1 MYFPSGWPNAAN
13 RPTLRDMDSGG
24 MDSRWRGI
32 SHPPLR
38 DVAIAVVLTI
48 IAFFAAYG
56 EAHPQAPTRYFS
68 AAHPQPNTP
77 PAALLLVVLAG
88 AVLAWRHVYPR
99 TVLCVSTA
107 AVIAYTLPGYVN
119 GVALLLPAVALGT
132 LAVMLPIRTAIIW
145 TVGIT
150 AVLMGTDVVNNPLGT
165 FGGGFVLIPANNAV
179 ALFAGIAIA
188 NRRALLSSARSQA
201 AQAAERETQRRVDEE
216 RLRIARELHDVVAHT
231 MATITVQAAAATQL
245 IRDRPDEAVRSLQA
259 IRNSG
264 KDGLRE
270 LRAILNVLRN
280 ADEPA
285 DPTAPTAGLT
295 RLDAL
300 AAGVRAAGVP
310 VTVTVTGAPRDL
322 PVVVDL
328 AAYRIIQEALTNVI
342 RHAGPATA
350 RVSLGYSVG
359 ELFVE
364 ITDTGRGPAAAAA
377 DATFDDFI
385 SGRADGN
392 TDGGRTA
399 GTAAAGTAAAGSAAA
414 GSATAGH
421 GLRGMRERAMAAGGS
436 ITIGRAAEG
445 GFRVAARFPLD
456 AEPRTQPLPAEAG
469 QPDVPNAH
477 ATAPAQK
484 ADS

>member
-1 MYFPSGWPNAAN
+1 MYFASGWPNSAN
-13 RPTLRDMDSGG
+13 RPTLRHMDSEGKDG
-24 MDSRWRGI
+24 RPRGSWR
-32 SHPPLR
+32 PPLR

-48 IAFFAAYG
+48 VAFFAAFG
-56 EAHPQAPTRYFS
+56 EAHPQVPSRYFTAS
-68 AAHPQPNTP
+68 HPLPHTP
-77 PAALLLVVLAG
+77 AAALLLVVAAG
-88 AVLAWRHVYPR
+88 VVLAWRHVYPR
-99 TVLCVSTA
+99 AVLCLSTA

-132 LAVMLPIRTAIIW
+132 LAVTLPIWSSVSWA
-145 TVGIT
+145 VGIT
-150 AVLMGTDVVNNPLGT
+150 AVLMGADSVNNPLGM

-188 NRRALLSSARSQA
+188 NRRALLSNARREA

-245 IRDRPDEAVRSLQA
+245 IRDRPDAAVESLQA
-259 IRNSG
+259 IRTSG

-310 VTVTVTGAPRDL
+310 VTVTVTGRPRDL
-322 PVVVDL
+322 PAVVDL
-328 AAYRIIQEALTNVI
+328 ATYRIIQEALTNVI
-342 RHAGPATA
+342 RHAGTATA
-350 RVSLGYSVG
+350 RVSLGYFAG
-359 ELFVE
+359 ELCAE
-364 ITDTGRGPAAAAA
+364 ITDTGRGP
-377 DATFDDFI
+377 
-385 SGRADGN
+385 
-392 TDGGRTA
+392 
-399 GTAAAGTAAAGSAAA
+399 TAAVAEARFGAG
-414 GSATAGH
+414 GH
-421 GLRGMRERAMAAGGS
+421 GLRGMRERAVAAGGS
-436 ITIGRAAEG
+436 VVVGRAAEG

-456 AEPRTQPLPAEAG
+456 AAPGSQSLPAEAD
-469 QPDVPNAH
+469 QPAVPDANT
-477 ATAPAQK
+477 TAPA
-484 ADS
+484 